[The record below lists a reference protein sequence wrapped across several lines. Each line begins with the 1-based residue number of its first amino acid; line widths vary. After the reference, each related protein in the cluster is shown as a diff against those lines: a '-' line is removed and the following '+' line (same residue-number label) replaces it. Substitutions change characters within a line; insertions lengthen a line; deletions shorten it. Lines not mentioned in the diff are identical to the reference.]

1 MSARSRKSYE
11 NISIPKS
18 SYLFR
23 ENDKKPSHN
32 SKSLKEEMFSYDGKR
47 LRLNGQKQ
55 REWHYAPLKKLSEV
69 MPDAKNT
76 EFL

>member
-1 MSARSRKSYE
+1 MSASSRKSYE

-23 ENDKKPSHN
+23 ENDKKPSRN
-32 SKSLKEEMFSYDGKR
+32 SKSLKEEMFNYDGKR

-55 REWHYAPLKKLSEV
+55 REWHYATLKKLSEV

>member
-1 MSARSRKSYE
+1 MPASSRKSYE

-32 SKSLKEEMFSYDGKR
+32 SKSLKEEMFNSDGKR

-55 REWHYAPLKKLSEV
+55 RELHYAPLKKLSEV
-69 MPDAKNT
+69 MPGAKNT
-76 EFL
+76 KFL